1 MVRVAMRVGV
11 IVRGLAL
18 GLGLAGGRLACTVFA
33 TTEKREVVAIELEAL
48 GGQLFKVT
56 AAAGKLKDAAA
67 VVAVKVMV
75 VALAGKLVARA
86 LAWDVDGQHFIGINE
101 QLERPIDGRKAEP
114 VCFFRGEVKD
124 LAR

>member
-1 MVRVAMRVGV
+1 MRVGV

-86 LAWDVDGQHFIGINE
+86 LAWDVDGQHFVGINE